1 MVRNH
6 DAAQITFPG
15 KGLILA
21 VHFRGLLLPTTAAA
35 AAMTRYWVT
44 AAAAFE
50 KRSLPVLPSHSRNP
64 WFPRSFWPS
73 AAVAAGVSP
82 SSLLTKPKVAARER
96 GKRRDGLLWYM
107 HSKYYSSVLSTVQ
120 VDVNYNN
127 LPPGTTELLHTDLTH
142 TNIK

>member
-1 MVRNH
+1 MDRNH

-73 AAVAAGVSP
+73 AAAAAGVAP
-82 SSLLTKPKVAARER
+82 SSFLTKPKVAGRKR
-96 GKRRDGLLWYM
+96 GNGEEDY
-107 HSKYYSSVLSTVQ
+107 SDNCTVKYCSSALSTVQ
-120 VDVNYNN
+120 R
-127 LPPGTTELLHTDLTH
+127 LMCTTTISRLEQLNCYTQ
-142 TNIK
+142 I